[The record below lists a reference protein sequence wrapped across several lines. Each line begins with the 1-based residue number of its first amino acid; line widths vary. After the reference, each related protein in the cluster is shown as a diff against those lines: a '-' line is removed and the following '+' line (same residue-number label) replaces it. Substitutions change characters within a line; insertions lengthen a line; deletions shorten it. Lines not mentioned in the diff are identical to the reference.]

1 MDKKSLSWTTRD
13 LAAKFANISF
23 PEYQREPNIWS
34 RSAKQRLVD
43 SILRNF
49 DIASLYL
56 YSNADGSYDCID
68 GQQRIGAI
76 MSFFGKNP
84 GDIADDGFEVKIL
97 NEVFDDVTPQF
108 IDLEGKRLVDI
119 RELAAKHDP
128 LATLAA
134 KLVAKFE
141 AYQVTVVELS
151 NVERAEEFNLQF
163 TRLNLGTIINSGE
176 KLHAM
181 FGDMREACFGRIA
194 QHPVLQE
201 TSIPTRRFSREQL
214 ATQIVAQLFAFKE
227 NKEYTRTRH
236 FDLQRFFK
244 DYVVLGKVELSWI
257 DDLTKSLDSLA
268 PFLDSGQVLRNRAI
282 TVSIVLLANKLSIDK
297 SNARQ
302 FVEFVNEFTCR
313 LKWQIKKGVDI
324 DVEYRYLLEFQ
335 RHVTQ
340 ASVEKSAV
348 QFRAATLEREYT
360 GWLKSHQITGD
371 VAFTTRT
378 STDPSVEC
386 RILV

>member
-13 LAAKFANISF
+13 LAANFANISF

-56 YSNADGSYDCID
+56 YSNDDGSYDCID

-76 MSFFGKNP
+76 MSFLGKNP
-84 GDIADDGFEVKIL
+84 NDSADDGFEVRIL
-97 NEVFDDVTPQF
+97 NEVFDDVAPPF
-108 IDLEGKRLVDI
+108 IDLVGKRLAEI
-119 RELAAKHDP
+119 RELAAKDDA
-128 LATLAA
+128 LAKVAATLID
-134 KLVAKFE
+134 KFE
-141 AYQVTVVELS
+141 TYRVTVVELS

-181 FGDMREACFGRIA
+181 FGDMRDVCFGRIA
-194 QHPVLQE
+194 PHPVLQD

-214 ATQIVAQLFAFKE
+214 AAQIMAQLFAFKE
-227 NKEYTRTRH
+227 SKEYTRTRH

-244 DYVVLGKVELSWI
+244 DYVVLGKVQLSWVE
-257 DDLTKSLDSLA
+257 DLIRTLDCLAPVLDSKE
-268 PFLDSGQVLRNRAI
+268 VLRNRAI

-302 FVEFVNEFTCR
+302 FVDFVNEFTCR

-324 DVEYRYLLEFQ
+324 DVEYRYLLDFQ

-340 ASVEKSAV
+340 ASVEKPAV
-348 QFRAATLEREYT
+348 QFRAAILEREYI
-360 GWLKSHQITGD
+360 GWPKSHKITGD
-371 VAFTTRT
+371 VEFKRRT
-378 STDPSVEC
+378 SKDPSVEC
-386 RILV
+386 RI